1 MRDGVLPGRVAERL
15 GDARGFCQYWPA
27 FAEDVGGMSPR
38 EDCEMRVIAVLIASV
53 LLASS
58 PAFAQDWDL
67 YTSNDDGFKL
77 DFPGTPKMTQTTF
90 KSEYGADLP
99 AHVYSATKGQEK
111 YSLTVV
117 DYREAPRLLDEK
129 AKATCQPGD
138 ERSCGLTLAG
148 RGYWKE
154 DMAGAVLHA
163 TYQFIQ
169 RNAKLTHLAFAWQ
182 DLVSGHELALLNPDG
197 SQTQAFIAMHRDR
210 LYILEG
216 TVPKGY
222 PPPVL
227 FQQSMGYVDENG
239 NGMRYTAIYSNMQ
252 AEHPDAFPAKPA
264 LAGRGGGAGAGG
276 GAAAGG
282 GAGQRGGRQ

>member
-1 MRDGVLPGRVAERL
+1 
-15 GDARGFCQYWPA
+15 
-27 FAEDVGGMSPR
+27 
-38 EDCEMRVIAVLIASV
+38 MRVTAL
-53 LLASS
+53 LLALVLFACA
-58 PAFAQDWDL
+58 PAFAQDWEL
-67 YTSNDDGFKL
+67 YTSKEDGFKL
-77 DFPGTPKMTQTTF
+77 DFPGTPKVTQTTF

-99 AHVYSATKGQEK
+99 ARVYTANKGQER
-111 YSLTVV
+111 YSLTVA

-154 DMAGAVLHA
+154 DMAGAPLWA
-163 TYQFIQ
+163 AYNMLQ

-182 DLVSGHELALLNPDG
+182 DLIAGEEIQLLNADQ
-197 SQTQAFIAMHRDR
+197 SRTFAFVAMHRDR
-210 LYILEG
+210 LYMLEG

-252 AEHPDAFPAKPA
+252 AEHPDAFPARPP
-264 LAGRGGGAGAGG
+264 LTGQGRGGGPAAGAGN
-276 GAAAGG
+276 GAPAG
-282 GAGQRGGRQ
+282 R

>member
-1 MRDGVLPGRVAERL
+1 
-15 GDARGFCQYWPA
+15 
-27 FAEDVGGMSPR
+27 
-38 EDCEMRVIAVLIASV
+38 MRVTVLLLASV
-53 LLASS
+53 LFACA
-58 PAFAQDWDL
+58 PAFAQDWEL
-67 YTSNDDGFKL
+67 YTNKEDGFKL
-77 DFPGTPKMTQTTF
+77 DFPGTPKVTQTTF
-90 KSEYGADLP
+90 KSEYGAELP
-99 AHVYSATKGQEK
+99 AHVYTANKGQER
-111 YSLTVV
+111 YSLTVA

-154 DMAGAVLHA
+154 DMAGAALWA
-163 TYQFIQ
+163 AYNMLQ

-182 DLVSGHELALLNPDG
+182 DLIAGEEIQLLNADQ
-197 SQTQAFIAMHRDR
+197 SRTFAFVAMHRDR

-227 FQQSMGYVDENG
+227 FQQSMGYVDKNG

-252 AEHPDAFPAKPA
+252 AEHPDAFPARPP
-264 LAGRGGGAGAGG
+264 LTGQGRGGGAGA
-276 GAAAGG
+276 APNAPPAN
-282 GAGQRGGRQ
+282 GR